1 MISRSQMNRQLYQMG
16 GEGMQAGMQE
26 GIMQMAPQ
34 EMQQMDA
41 EQYRPVAE
49 QLAQDP
55 NQALMAIVKM
65 LMEQGIPEEEAIKIA
80 KQMIQAVAEGGIEE
94 VSDDT
99 RVEARFGGRIGYAE
113 GGIGRLVN
121 REQYGFGSIFKGVKK
136 VVKGAAKAVKSVAKS
151 KIGRIALTIAAA
163 YALGPA
169 GLNIGAGMSP
179 FAAGAL
185 KAGIANLGVQAV
197 SGQGFNFKEALLAAG
212 LGGVTAGLTTPG
224 QTGGFDGTEGVFNT
238 STSGGLENLTMPT
251 ASSGFPQTTSGGFG
265 MDNIPVD
272 SAAPAASASFTSP
285 LTPTASNFDYSGLS
299 SDFDSNVFTDARP
312 GVKSLGSFG
321 TAEASTTFPQG
332 DMVTTPTGFNSGYS
346 QFGSGDTQFGFGKDA
361 IDISNTPP
369 VYKQTSFGKTIGEVE
384 TPLSQRYD
392 TFTSALGE
400 GNYLDAL
407 KQVSGVALDYPLT
420 TIGGISTLA
429 SAMTP
434 EIPEQLPGESMEE
447 YRARVAEFE
456 RQYASNLSGRTGPS
470 LPASANNPFYPVY
483 AARGGRIGYLFGGSG
498 VSASAVAQP
507 VEGKSMPV
515 SGGGKGIGGMLRNL
529 IANNPE
535 IFRQVTSE
543 QTMSPMQRS
552 SGPIPLRFN
561 GLNMGSDLIKQVTK
575 QSFFNTNEDE
585 EDTRYKLPASARN
598 SFYGVMMAN
607 GGRMR
612 YAMGNSVQQGIMVAP
627 QIARQM
633 GMPVGNPRMNEG
645 GVPELD
651 YRDEGGFVPPI
662 GIKERADDI
671 PAMLS
676 NNEFVFTADAVKNA
690 GGGDPNVGAQKMY
703 TLMKRLE
710 SGGRV

>member
-1 MISRSQMNRQLYQMG
+1 
-16 GEGMQAGMQE
+16 
-26 GIMQMAPQ
+26 
-34 EMQQMDA
+34 
-41 EQYRPVAE
+41 
-49 QLAQDP
+49 
-55 NQALMAIVKM
+55 
-65 LMEQGIPEEEAIKIA
+65 
-80 KQMIQAVAEGGIEE
+80 
-94 VSDDT
+94 
-99 RVEARFGGRIGYAE
+99 
-113 GGIGRLVN
+113 
-121 REQYGFGSIFKGVKK
+121 
-136 VVKGAAKAVKSVAKS
+136 
-151 KIGRIALTIAAA
+151 
-163 YALGPA
+163 
-169 GLNIGAGMSP
+169 
-179 FAAGAL
+179 
-185 KAGIANLGVQAV
+185 
-197 SGQGFNFKEALLAAG
+197 
-212 LGGVTAGLTTPG
+212 
-224 QTGGFDGTEGVFNT
+224 
-238 STSGGLENLTMPT
+238 
-251 ASSGFPQTTSGGFG
+251 
-265 MDNIPVD
+265 
-272 SAAPAASASFTSP
+272 
-285 LTPTASNFDYSGLS
+285 
-299 SDFDSNVFTDARP
+299 
-312 GVKSLGSFG
+312 
-321 TAEASTTFPQG
+321 
-332 DMVTTPTGFNSGYS
+332 
-346 QFGSGDTQFGFGKDA
+346 
-361 IDISNTPP
+361 
-369 VYKQTSFGKTIGEVE
+369 
-384 TPLSQRYD
+384 
-392 TFTSALGE
+392 
-400 GNYLDAL
+400 
-407 KQVSGVALDYPLT
+407 
-420 TIGGISTLA
+420 
-429 SAMTP
+429 MTP